1 MVSPRQR
8 FHFHRHRR
16 CEYEFRLSE
25 VRHLNHESAE
35 SRYIEILSR
44 LLISANCHQA
54 AQDNPQLLPK
64 AREDVTD
71 FLAALNASELNG
83 FVSLANTNHVI
94 VRALSLIRKLAEEQ
108 GDMALADRCI
118 SPLAAE
124 RSRIST
130 ALEFLENICT
140 TFQSHG
146 CPAVVI
152 KSLDH
157 WPDLG
162 SDLDLC
168 TVADE
173 RQIEKIMRQEFKAHP
188 VEKSW
193 GDRLANKWNY
203 NVPGLPELVEIHV
216 QCLGQ
221 TGEHSQ
227 LAHRVLDRAVPKTIE
242 DRTFQVAAPEERIMI
257 STLQR
262 VYRHFYFRLCDM
274 IDTMFLLRTGKVDFE
289 ELKTASC
296 SAGIWPGVATFLYL
310 VRNYLR
316 FFGGDLSLREN
327 LIPSTFSSNTNVRFE
342 NSFLRVPKSVG
353 MSLYA
358 SQLLQAGSRGDVRSL
373 LRLPLLPPLAISA
386 WVKHELVGND
396 KGIW

>member
-1 MVSPRQR
+1 VLR
-8 FHFHRHRR
+8 
-16 CEYEFRLSE
+16 
-25 VRHLNHESAE
+25 LNHQSGE
-35 SRYIEILSR
+35 SRYIQMLSR
-44 LLISANCHQA
+44 LLISSSCYQPGHPNSPAYSRA
-54 AQDNPQLLPK
+54 FEQDIDSLSSLS
-64 AREDVTD
+64 AFEFT
-71 FLAALNASELNG
+71 G

-94 VRALSLIRKLAEEQ
+94 VRALTLIKDLASQQ
-108 GDMALADRCI
+108 GNSALADRCV
-118 SPLAAE
+118 SPLAGDQ
-124 RSRIST
+124 SRIST
-130 ALEFLENICT
+130 ALEFLEHICSR
-140 TFQSHG
+140 FRSRG

-168 TVADE
+168 TFANE
-173 RQIEKIMRQEFKAHP
+173 RQIHEIMRREFSARP
-188 VEKSW
+188 IQQSW

-203 NVPGLPELVEIHV
+203 SVPGLPELVEIHV

-221 TGEHSQ
+221 TGEHTQ
-227 LAHRVLDRAVPKTIE
+227 LARRVLDRSVPKTVA
-242 DRTFQVAAPEERIMI
+242 DRTFQVAAPEERIII

-274 IDTMFLLRTGKVDFE
+274 VDTMFLFRTATIDFDELRS
-289 ELKTASC
+289 ASC
-296 SAGIWPGVATFLYL
+296 LAGIWPGVATFLGL
-310 VRNYLR
+310 VRHYLR
-316 FFGGDLSLREN
+316 SFGGDLSLPEN
-327 LIPSTFSSNTNVRFE
+327 LVPPALVGNASVRFE

-358 SQLLQAGSRGDVRSL
+358 SQFLQAGSRCDFRSL